1 MNTDTLLGIACG
13 FLFLGLLG
21 IERFL
26 AFRRPANVHQETWQ
40 TYLALCRT
48 YKLKIEKPVLRYTN
62 HVPTGFYWNLS
73 TYISGKSATP
83 IFSAEGYTAD
93 LAVCDCIKQIMRF
106 DWNAYDAAYRR
117 LRIQSES
124 EASR

>member
-1 MNTDTLLGIACG
+1 MNAGTLLGIACG

-21 IERFL
+21 VERFL
-26 AFRRPANVHQETWQ
+26 AFRRPAGVHQETWQ

-48 YKLKIEKPVLRYTN
+48 YQLKIEKPVLRYAM
-62 HVPTGFYWNLS
+62 HQRPFYWDLS

-83 IFSAEGYTAD
+83 VFSAQGDTAD

-106 DWNAYDAAYRR
+106 DWNAYDAACRR
-117 LRIQSES
+117 IGLQSES